1 MTTDLPHDPLP
12 PDALDPEPGWLPLG
26 PWPFPTGKPGKF
38 VSGDDSGT
46 RYRLRYYRDATD
58 PECLHGKIW
67 FGPGAEGPP
76 NHAHGGS
83 MAALLDEVAGMAA
96 WAAGIPVVA
105 ATLTTHFKRMLPLGK
120 VVQAES
126 HIVSRKD
133 RRVSIEARL
142 FDGDEVY
149 ATAEGLFMV
158 ISEDMGRR
166 LDKVAKARGG
176 ATKEMSFRSSD
187 S

>member
-1 MTTDLPHDPLP
+1 MTSEPIFEPP
-12 PDALDPEPGWLPLG
+12 APDALDPEPGWLPLG
-26 PWPFPTGKPGKF
+26 EWPFPTGKPGKF

-46 RYRLRYYRDATD
+46 RFRLRYYKD
-58 PECLHGKIW
+58 PDEPQCMHGKVW

-83 MAALLDEVAGMAA
+83 QAAMLDEAAGMAA
-96 WAAGIPVVA
+96 WGAGIPVVA

-120 VVQAES
+120 VIELES
-126 HIVSRKD
+126 HVVARQG
-133 RRVSIEARL
+133 RRVTIEAKL
-142 FDGDEVY
+142 FDCDVVY

-166 LDKVAKARGG
+166 LDAVAKARSGG
-176 ATKEMSFRSSD
+176 PRDMSFRSSK

>member
-1 MTTDLPHDPLP
+1 MTTEPTFAPLAP
-12 PDALDPEPGWLPLG
+12 AALDPEPGWLPLG
-26 PWPFPTGKPGKF
+26 DWPFPTGKPGRF

-46 RYRLRYYRDATD
+46 RFRLRYYRDADD
-58 PECLHGKIW
+58 PQCMHGKVW

-83 MAALLDEVAGMAA
+83 QAAMLDEAAGMAA
-96 WAAGIPVVA
+96 WSSGIPVVA

-120 VVQAES
+120 VIEMES
-126 HIVSRKD
+126 RVVARQG
-133 RRVSIEARL
+133 RRVTIEAKL
-142 FDGDEVY
+142 FDGDVVY
-149 ATAEGLFMV
+149 STAEGLFMV

-166 LDKVAKARGG
+166 LDEVARKRGVEPE
-176 ATKEMSFRSSD
+176 KKSFRSSN